1 MRSPR
6 ETVCA
11 GSQIGGCLEPP
22 VKLLDVRPQYPARQR
37 QAGVSAEVNLE
48 GRIGADGFMKDL
60 HLAASVAGDFASAA
74 LDAASAWRFAPT
86 RLGGVPIETPIRI
99 TFEFQAN

>member
-1 MRSPR
+1 
-6 ETVCA
+6 
-11 GSQIGGCLEPP
+11 
-22 VKLLDVRPQYPARQR
+22 
-37 QAGVSAEVNLE
+37 
-48 GRIGADGFMKDL
+48 MKDL
-60 HLAASVAGDFASAA
+60 HLAAAVAGDFASAA